1 MTNTLKKAL
10 LAHVGGLPS
19 LFWWLW
25 VGALVNA
32 LATFVFVFLAVYL
45 TARGFDPEQVGLVVA
60 GYGLGALAGGPLA
73 GTLADRLGRRP
84 TLLGGLLAT
93 ASAAAFL
100 GIVQAPSLVVAG
112 VFAFGLAAASVR
124 PTLFAAVADLV
135 PAVDR
140 PRAFGLLYWANNV
153 GISVSAIAGG
163 LIGARSWVA
172 LFLAD
177 GATTLLFALLVWRR
191 VPESRT
197 APPPDAGDRAGAGGR
212 VPDRGWAAV
221 LADGPFLALVP
232 VFVVFVVVFFQFQ
245 AALPMAMARAGFG
258 AAQIGSVMAVNGA
271 LIAALQP
278 FAARIYAGRD
288 KGRVLALGALLVG
301 AGYGAYAFCTTAP
314 QYALATALWTLGEIT
329 TTPVAHGLV
338 AELAP
343 PDLRGRYNGL
353 YALSFGAG
361 QTLAPLAGG
370 MILARAGPG
379 ALFGGCLVVGLA
391 VAAAHLVLGAGRRA
405 RQRTASQTATGTGTA

>member
-1 MTNTLKKAL
+1 MDAL
-10 LAHVGGLPS
+10 RRSLARLGGLPAQ
-19 LFWWLW
+19 FWWLW
-25 VGALVNA
+25 AGAFVNA

-45 TARGFDPEQVGLVVA
+45 TARGFDPEQVGRVVA

-73 GTLADRLGRRP
+73 GTLADRIGRRP
-84 TLLGGLLAT
+84 TLLGALLAT

-100 GIVQAPSLVVAG
+100 GIVRAPALVVPG
-112 VFAFGLAAASVR
+112 VFAFGLAAACVR

-135 PAVDR
+135 PAPDR

-153 GISVSAIAGG
+153 GISLSAIAGG

-191 VPESRT
+191 VPESRPH
-197 APPPDAGDRAGAGGR
+197 PPPDAAARAGDGAGG
-212 VPDRGWAAV
+212 PGWTAV
-221 LADGPFLALVP
+221 LADGPFLALLA
-232 VFVVFVVVFFQFQ
+232 VFVAFVVVFFQFQ
-245 AALPMAMARAGFG
+245 AALPMSMARAGFG
-258 AAQIGSVMAVNGA
+258 PAQIGSVMAVNGA
-271 LIAALQP
+271 LIALLQP
-278 FAARIYAGRD
+278 FAARVYAGRD
-288 KGRVLALGALLVG
+288 RGRVLALGALLVG

-314 QYALATALWTLGEIT
+314 QYLLATAIWTLGEIT
-329 TTPVAHGLV
+329 TTPVAHALV

-353 YALSFGAG
+353 FALSFGAG

-370 MILARAGPG
+370 TLLARAGPTG
-379 ALFGGCLVVGLA
+379 LFGACLALGLA

-405 RQRTASQTATGTGTA
+405 RRLAAARRSAAGAA